1 MGVTNGSK
9 VGTLLQ
15 TQGTFSDA
23 TADTNSSQNEQNFAS
38 PQIAKESVS
47 IDNAAYESFHK
58 SRDDKFSDGKTS
70 DPHQNEV

>member
-38 PQIAKESVS
+38 PKTAKEKVQ
-47 IDNAAYESFHK
+47 IDNAAYKSFYR
-58 SRDDKFSDGKTS
+58 SIYD
-70 DPHQNEV
+70 